1 MNVNMIKSAISLL
14 KGQDFETFREKMQHI
29 QEQTILQI
37 GMFERLNQDFEHNQ
51 LQSSRNINLVMP
63 KNSALS

>member
-1 MNVNMIKSAISLL
+1 MNANMIKSAKSLL

-51 LQSSRNINLVMP
+51 LQSSKNINLVMS
-63 KNSALS
+63 KNTALY